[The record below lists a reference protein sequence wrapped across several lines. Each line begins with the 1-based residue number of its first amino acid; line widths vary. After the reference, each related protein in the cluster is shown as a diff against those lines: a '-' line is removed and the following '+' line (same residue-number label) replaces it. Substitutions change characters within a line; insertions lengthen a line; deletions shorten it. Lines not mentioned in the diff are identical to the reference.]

1 MYKERRNSM
10 IEGALREKG
19 HSGEHIRKEGAHI
32 KREGSLGEEVIM
44 RVGALR
50 EGAH

>member
-1 MYKERRNSM
+1 M
-10 IEGALREKG
+10 IEGTLREKV
-19 HSGEHIRKEGAHI
+19 HIGEHIRKEGAHT